1 MNKPFSILVL
11 MLALPVAAQAQPT
24 FGAAPRDWAVMY
36 ANNDVDPELEGP
48 AHGGRPPHHQAKH
61 PGGELPPYLAK
72 LELSEQ
78 QKTAIKALIKTTLGE
93 PGAKRDE
100 FRDAVREQH
109 KLSFSSEFSE
119 DAAAKL
125 IDNQLAEQRRAML
138 QKAKLDNGIFKLLT
152 SEQQQAML
160 ADMAKRDH

>member
-1 MNKPFSILVL
+1 MNKHFPFLL
-11 MLALPVAAQAQPT
+11 MLALPFASQAQPMY
-24 FGAAPRDWAVMY
+24 GESPRGWTLMY
-36 ANNDVDPELEGP
+36 ANNDVEPGFEAP
-48 AHGGRPPHHQAKH
+48 AHGGRPPHHPGKH

-72 LELSEQ
+72 LDLSEQ

-100 FRDAVREQH
+100 FRDAAREQH

-125 IDNQLAEQRRAML
+125 IDNQLTEQRRVML
-138 QKAKLDNGIFKLLT
+138 QKAKLDNAIFKLLT